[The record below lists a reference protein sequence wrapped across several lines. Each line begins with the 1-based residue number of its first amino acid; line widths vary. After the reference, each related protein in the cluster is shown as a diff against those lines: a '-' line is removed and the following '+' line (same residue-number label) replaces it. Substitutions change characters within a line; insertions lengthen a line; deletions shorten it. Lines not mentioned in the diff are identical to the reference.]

1 VSRPVVAAAALA
13 CALAA
18 GCSTKAPAYHPSIE
32 NVQALQ
38 SVGPA
43 KVSVGSVKADEKSAG
58 SFDRLSVRAVSIE
71 PPYPDGYVGYVREAL
86 RADLAAAGKLD
97 PQAPRSINAV
107 MTLNRL
113 DASGVN
119 IGVAEVAARF
129 TVTEGSRV
137 LYDKHHEV
145 KHEWESSFMGAIATM
160 HAVQN
165 YNVTVQKL
173 VGRLFSDPAFKQAL
187 Q

>member
-1 VSRPVVAAAALA
+1 
-13 CALAA
+13 
-18 GCSTKAPAYHPSIE
+18 
-32 NVQALQ
+32 
-38 SVGPA
+38 
-43 KVSVGSVKADEKSAG
+43 
-58 SFDRLSVRAVSIE
+58 
-71 PPYPDGYVGYVREAL
+71 
-86 RADLAAAGKLD
+86 
-97 PQAPRSINAV
+97 

-129 TVTEGSRV
+129 TVTEGGRV

-145 KHEWESSFMGAIATM
+145 KHQWESSFMGAVATM

-165 YNVTVQKL
+165 YNVAVQKL
-173 VGRLFSDPAFKQAL
+173 VGRLFSDPAFRQAL